1 MSYEI
6 DEKALQLTGA
16 PRPQTPAKPRL
27 NGLMP
32 EQELA

>member
-6 DEKALQLTGA
+6 DNKALQLTGA
-16 PRPQTPAKPRL
+16 PMPQTPAKPRL

-32 EQELA
+32 ERKLA